1 MNNKQY
7 KWESSSMMIKSATEE
22 LVKKSIKDGWAVSV
36 FASHNYFTQLP
47 QQACILKNSKCF
59 DQIMWSLHQVCFDG
73 ASVEVQISKG
83 NKTDICS
90 ILLNQGSPDQ
100 EICHSHKDNYIS
112 DWCFKTNNGQKKE
125 SA

>member
-22 LVKKSIKDGWAVSV
+22 LVKKSIKDGWAVSI
-36 FASHNYFTQLP
+36 FASHT
-47 QQACILKNSKCF
+47 CILKNSKCF
-59 DQIMWSLHQVCFDG
+59 DQIMWNLHQVCFDG
-73 ASVEVQISKG
+73 ASTEVHISKG

-90 ILLNQGSPDQ
+90 ILINQGSPDQ
-100 EICHSHKDNYIS
+100 EICHSHNDKYIS

>member
-1 MNNKQY
+1 MITTKY

-36 FASHNYFTQLP
+36 FASHT
-47 QQACILKNSKCF
+47 CILKNSKCF
-59 DQIMWSLHQVCFDG
+59 DQIMWNLHQVCFDG
-73 ASVEVQISKG
+73 DTVEVHISKC
-83 NKTDICS
+83 NKKDYCS
-90 ILLNQGSPDQ
+90 VLLNQGSPDQ
-100 EICHSHKDNYIS
+100 EICHSHNDNYIS